1 MSSVSIGP
9 GPGHF
14 PESPSP
20 LGEGRGEGQR
30 PNVVVLDDYENAL
43 RRLADWSAIESRAN
57 VTVRTE
63 RLRGEALYEAVKDA
77 DAIALI
83 RDRTPFPKALIDRL
97 PRLKFFSFTGARN
110 TTLDAAAMAA
120 RGIPVAHTATGSSK
134 ESTSEIAWTLILG
147 AAKRAEAYA
156 KLVRA
161 GKWRDG
167 GALPMVLAGRR
178 LGLIGFGHIGKRMG
192 EIGRVFGME
201 VVTWSPHMTPE
212 RAAEGGAKSVSLED
226 LLATSHVVS
235 LHLVPSADTRK
246 LLDAQRLATMR
257 EDAILVNTAR
267 SALIDMEALPAA
279 LDAGRP
285 WMAALDVYDDEPL
298 AKGHS
303 LAGRDDVFLLP
314 HLGFVND
321 PIFTAFAKDTVEN
334 LSQWLEGKP
343 VQRTL
348 SAPGTKA

>member
-14 PESPSP
+14 FPSP
-20 LGEGRGEGQR
+20 LGEGQGEGQR
-30 PNVVVLDDYENAL
+30 PNVVVLDDYEDAL

-57 VTVRTE
+57 VTVHTQ
-63 RLRGEALYEAVKDA
+63 RLRGDALFDAVKEA
-77 DAIALI
+77 DAIALV
-83 RDRTPFPKALIDRL
+83 RDRTPFPKSLIDRL

-110 TTLDAAAMAA
+110 TTLDAAAMGA
-120 RGIPVAHTATGSSK
+120 RGIPVAYTATGSSK
-134 ESTSEIAWTLILG
+134 ESTSELAWALVLG

-156 KLVRA
+156 KLVRS
-161 GKWRDG
+161 GGWRDG
-167 GALPMVLAGRR
+167 GGLPVVLAGKR
-178 LGLIGFGHIGKRMG
+178 LGLIGFGHIGRRVG
-192 EIGRVFGME
+192 EIGRAFGME

-212 RAAEGGAKSVSLED
+212 RAAEGGATAATLEE
-226 LLATSHVVS
+226 LLSTSHVVS
-235 LHLVPSADTRK
+235 LHLVPSAETRK
-246 LLDAQRLATMR
+246 LLNAQRLATMR

-267 SALIDMEALPAA
+267 SALIDMEALPKA

-298 AKGHS
+298 AKGHP
-303 LAGRDDVFLLP
+303 LAARDDVYLLP

-334 LSQWLEGKP
+334 LTQWLEGKTIT
-343 VQRTL
+343 RL
-348 SAPGTKA
+348 LAA